1 MESHEGHVG
10 PGVGLEYPRTE
21 KMEVRSP
28 ENQPFLIGG
37 HKWLEISIVISFFWG
52 ACSDELI

>member
-21 KMEVRSP
+21 KMEVIFNRR
-28 ENQPFLIGG
+28 F
-37 HKWLEISIVISFFWG
+37 SIFINGWKFPLSFHFFWG
-52 ACSDELI
+52 ACSDKFI